1 MHYIQVDVSLVHV
14 NVCSTVITLL
24 LLYAVDERCDMELDE
39 TDPAVWSKLETA
51 TQEYVDANAAV
62 FQAACNA
69 LAPISQKDGVWL
81 DKSRSSRGGPRGSQ
95 LGKGTLLYRSDV
107 YQILNPTP

>member
-1 MHYIQVDVSLVHV
+1 
-14 NVCSTVITLL
+14 LL

-39 TDPAVWSKLETA
+39 TDPAIWLKLETA

-69 LAPISQKDGVWL
+69 IAPLSQEDGLWL
-81 DKSRSSRGGPRGSQ
+81 DKPRSSRGGPRGSQ
-95 LGKGTLLYRSDV
+95 LGKGIFLFRLEV
-107 YQILNPTP
+107 YQPFNHSP